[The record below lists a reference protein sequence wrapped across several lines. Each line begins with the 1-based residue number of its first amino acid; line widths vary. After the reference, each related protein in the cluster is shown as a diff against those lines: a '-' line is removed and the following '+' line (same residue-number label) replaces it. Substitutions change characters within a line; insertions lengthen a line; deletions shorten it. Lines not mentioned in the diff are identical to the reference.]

1 MSPCSTAGRRD
12 LRNPACGS
20 TATRRGAPKRYY
32 TSVVQNVKCIKAI
45 RVWPGD
51 GRFFTSRTR
60 SRFPLMLRLPA
71 PGGSHFST
79 VLCFTRLPSP
89 SEPPCLPAQTS
100 PSCLLPYY
108 GIGPFSSILGDI
120 FSISAILPI
129 LKSGSIRKLMELD
142 SSDCIRVFFN
152 FVHNCDIYE
161 IKFKL

>member
-1 MSPCSTAGRRD
+1 MGRICVIPRTS
-12 LRNPACGS
+12 RPP
-20 TATRRGAPKRYY
+20 RGAPKRYY

-89 SEPPCLPAQTS
+89 SEAPRHPRKLRRLAL
-100 PSCLLPYY
+100 SCAT
-108 GIGPFSSILGDI
+108 GTGPFSSIPAIL

-129 LKSGSIRKLMELD
+129 SQTKWGPYENRYRTRP
-142 SSDCIRVFFN
+142 SDCIRVFF
-152 FVHNCDIYE
+152 FF
-161 IKFKL
+161 KFDSRSRSLRNRA

>member
-1 MSPCSTAGRRD
+1 M
-12 LRNPACGS
+12 RNPAYVS
-20 TATRRGAPKRYY
+20 ARPRGAPKRYY

-89 SEPPCLPAQTS
+89 SAAPRHP
-100 PSCLLPYY
+100 
-108 GIGPFSSILGDI
+108 
-120 FSISAILPI
+120 
-129 LKSGSIRKLMELD
+129 RKLRRLALSSALRD
-142 SSDCIRVFFN
+142 RALFLHSGDTFFYISHFTNSSDEVGSVRKPIGLDPPIVFGSF
-152 FVHNCDIYE
+152 FFFFLI
-161 IKFKL
+161 

>member
-1 MSPCSTAGRRD
+1 MKDEGFRKYKPCHPVWLLVGRICVIPRTS
-12 LRNPACGS
+12 RPP
-20 TATRRGAPKRYY
+20 RGAPKRYY

-89 SEPPCLPAQTS
+89 SEPPRHPRKLRRLAL
-100 PSCLLPYY
+100 SCATGP
-108 GIGPFSSILGDI
+108 GPFPPFRRYFFLYQP
-120 FSISAILPI
+120 FYQFLRR
-129 LKSGSIRKLMELD
+129 SGVRTKTD
-142 SSDCIRVFFN
+142 RT
-152 FVHNCDIYE
+152 
-161 IKFKL
+161 

>member
-1 MSPCSTAGRRD
+1 MKDEGFRKYKPCHPVRLLVGRICVIPRTS
-12 LRNPACGS
+12 RPP
-20 TATRRGAPKRYY
+20 RGAPKRYY

-89 SEPPCLPAQTS
+89 SEPPRHP
-100 PSCLLPYY
+100 
-108 GIGPFSSILGDI
+108 
-120 FSISAILPI
+120 
-129 LKSGSIRKLMELD
+129 RKLRRLARSPALRDRALFLHSGDTFFYISHFTNFSDEVGVRTKTDIGLD
-142 SSDCIRVFFN
+142 PPIVFGSF
-152 FVHNCDIYE
+152 F
-161 IKFKL
+161 